1 MAEKEEA
8 LAKRDEKRHRE
19 KEMTCGSFIDLTRR
33 DLDIEESIAR
43 AKAVEAEAT
52 KLAEENQTMLEDL
65 SIPAPERKA
74 WF

>member
-1 MAEKEEA
+1 MTEKEEA

-19 KEMTCGSFIDLTRR
+19 KETTCGSFIDLTRR

-43 AKAVEAEAT
+43 AKAAEAEAT